1 MSVCRER
8 GWSAYTGN
16 LGASEAFIG
25 ARASEIGE
33 ALWTADGGLEVG
45 AVLGGGRVL
54 PNGGIGESKG
64 VRGEMAGVGE
74 GPVWVQGGEG
84 GLCEVGPV
92 DGAVL
97 L

>member
-1 MSVCRER
+1 M
-8 GWSAYTGN
+8 
-16 LGASEAFIG
+16 
-25 ARASEIGE
+25 
-33 ALWTADGGLEVG
+33 
-45 AVLGGGRVL
+45 